1 MDTLTEFYIVLGKIF
16 VVVLVGIFVAIVLY
30 MLGRWLDKSDEEPK
44 QTKPIDGISWL
55 DFNTY
60 DSEGRI
66 KQKGDGLRGLSKG
79 GVERMKYNVGDK
91 VIHNKW
97 GKGVIVH
104 ADDSGVPYGCEFE
117 NETDNNFSFNGK
129 GKEGYCAWCEE
140 KDLKLAETKL
150 YAYDLMKLAH
160 DNPQE
165 YEGRRYR
172 TVRGIITTC
181 CPKAE
186 EPKVVKISNGYLMA
200 QGTELGGQAYVS
212 VDTRLEEIK
221 PEPKPVPVPFLEA
234 VKANEN
240 GKVIKCHIKNDIYVY
255 DCFANADTG
264 GYGFLQTKSGHIV
277 TFREILDGTW
287 YITE

>member
-150 YAYDLMKLAH
+150 YAYELMKLAK
-160 DNPQE
+160 DNPSE
-165 YEGRRYR
+165 YEGRRYEATQLSCLVDYNGKKYHECIFNSIGQLTSIDGAVLYFNGS
-172 TVRGIITTC
+172 TV
-181 CPKAE
+181 
-186 EPKVVKISNGYLMA
+186 
-200 QGTELGGQAYVS
+200 
-212 VDTRLEEIK
+212 LEEIK
-221 PEPKPVPVPFLEA
+221 PQPKPVPFIEAIKAYSEGKAIKVMHGDHWHTYSKPNHIFL
-234 VKANEN
+234 
-240 GKVIKCHIKNDIYVY
+240 D
-255 DCFANADTG
+255 DTG
-264 GYGFLQTKSGHIV
+264 YAIEAD
-277 TFREILDGTW
+277 EIFHGEW
-287 YITE
+287 YVLE